1 MTPGIKNKI
10 IDKAQKIGFQ
20 KVGFAKADF
29 YKEDKK
35 NLYSWIDN
43 GYNASMQWI
52 DKRKEER
59 SNCWTWKENHLL
71 LLLFQMVRGFQVAD
85 PLQAVQEN

>member
-1 MTPGIKNKI
+1 MNIDVKNKI
-10 IDKAQKIGFQ
+10 INKANQIGFQ
-20 KVGFAKADF
+20 KIGFAKADF

-43 GYNASMQWI
+43 GYNATMEWI

-59 SNCWTWKENHLL
+59 SNILKYFPE
-71 LLLFQMVRGFQVAD
+71 V
-85 PLQAVQEN
+85 